1 MSKTLSKL
9 RKKVPAPVDTARPL
23 VPPYEGQP
31 KSGCLHC
38 PLLMWSA
45 DFEDHKTSYGKNAV
59 QVDKAKAKERDG
71 HTVKHRCLQQADY
84 TEVDVLFVGEAPG
97 GDEDRKGEPFVG
109 RTGAL
114 VKGMIEEFFD
124 KGVTYGF
131 TNVVRCRPPR
141 NKTPGKTEIK
151 CCKGALLNEIDIRK
165 PKLIVAL
172 GGTSLEALTGQ
183 TGVMTFH
190 NRMAKCTVPG
200 SEEVPVLACYHPAY
214 VLRMDHQIE
223 SFADAFVTANKFV
236 KGEYEELP
244 GVGEYYVLDDL
255 DLVEGLIDA
264 LIEDGKDG
272 IPTAFDT
279 ETGAL
284 SPFAVEFPQLLC
296 LSLSN
301 TEGVGYTIPFD
312 HDESPWRVGGAKEYE
327 RKKIIKA
334 FQKFF
339 TSKTPLIAQNEKFD
353 RNHIRRAFKD
363 VDIDAVSRD
372 TLLEHYAVDERPG
385 THGLD
390 TLAFRYTGMGGY
402 DKPLEDYKKRH
413 KAANPK
419 LGGSYAN
426 IPGDILFT
434 YAAQDADVT
443 VRCDRGIRAEE
454 EFRKNKKL
462 QALTDYFFPQL
473 SRTLARIEYNG
484 AQVDIN
490 TVSILDVEYQRQMEE
505 ARVAIHALPTIR
517 KFTADQ
523 TKAGK
528 TGKTRKDAFEFN
540 PGSTTQLRKVMFDY
554 YKLRPVDMTKTGF
567 AILKARWAKR
577 YASAEKKGIKKPSF
591 DSIVREAIVK
601 RHWEY
606 FSTNAESM
614 HEFHA
619 QKNDLAELILRYRAA
634 STLHGTFIK
643 PLADMLDEHGR
654 IHGTYL
660 PFGTVTGRLSSKD
673 PNLQNIPNK
682 GDSAVKR
689 CYVSRFGGDGVILQL
704 DYSQVELRVAASWF
718 NEPSMI
724 QAYKDLQDL
733 HTVTAIAISGLS
745 KKAYEALDDNV
756 KKAWRTRAKRINFGV
771 LYGGG
776 PPALQRT
783 LKQDGIEIS
792 IDECKKLID
801 DYFKARPK
809 LKTGIEK
816 LKRETERLGYL
827 ESFTGRRRRVPEVF
841 SQDEELVAR
850 ALRQSINFPIQSSAS
865 DMTLMSLILI
875 EREMEARGYISKLI
889 LTVHD
894 SIVFDCHVDEVF
906 EIAAMAQD
914 IMENIMHRSEEV
926 WPGLDW
932 KWLKCPIVADAE
944 IGVNWGQ
951 LVSFDPRDVDV
962 DEVWDRMMEKASKPL
977 VAA

>member
-1 MSKTLSKL
+1 MSKTLNKL
-9 RKKVPAPVDTARPL
+9 RKQKPVIESAGPL
-23 VPPYEGQP
+23 VPPREGDP

-38 PLLMWSA
+38 PLMLWSS
-45 DFEDHKTSYGKNAV
+45 DFEKHKLDYAKTGE
-59 QVDKAKAKERDG
+59 QVAKVRAKERDG
-71 HTVKHRCLQQADY
+71 HVIRTRCVQQAAFDP
-84 TEVDVLFVGEAPG
+84 VDVLFVGEAPG

-109 RTGAL
+109 RAGGL
-114 VKGMIEEFFD
+114 VRGLVEEFFS

-151 CCKGALLNEIDIRK
+151 CCKGALLHEIAVRK
-165 PKLIVAL
+165 PRLIVAL
-172 GGTSLEALTGQ
+172 GGVALETLTGQ

-190 NRMAKCTVPG
+190 NRMVECTLAG
-200 SEEVPVLACYHPAY
+200 FESIPVLACYHPAY
-214 VLRMDHQIE
+214 VLRMDHQLE
-223 SFADAFVTANKFV
+223 AFADAFVTANKFI
-236 KGEYEELP
+236 KGEYKQLP
-244 GVGEYYVLDDL
+244 GPGEYYVLDEL
-255 DLVEGLIDA
+255 DLVTDLIDA
-264 LIEDGKDG
+264 LIEDGKEG

-284 SPFAVEFPQLLC
+284 SPFDPTFPQLLC
-296 LSLSN
+296 VSLSN
-301 TEGVGYTIPFD
+301 AEGVGYTIPFD
-312 HDESPWRVGGAKEYE
+312 HDESPWRIGGPKEYE
-327 RKKIIKA
+327 RKTLIKA
-334 FQKFF
+334 FRKLF
-339 TSKTPLIAQNEKFD
+339 TAKIPLVAQNEKFD
-353 RNHIRRAFKD
+353 RNHIRHAMDD
-363 VDIDAVSRD
+363 VDIDAVSGD
-372 TLLEHYAVDERPG
+372 TLLTHYAIDERPG

-390 TLAFRYTGMGGY
+390 ALAFRYTGMGGY
-402 DKPLEDYKKRH
+402 DKPLEDYKKKH

-443 VRCDRGIRAEE
+443 VRCINGLRAEE

-462 QALTDYFFPQL
+462 QALTDYFFPVL
-473 SRTLARIEYNG
+473 SRCLARIEYNG
-484 AQVDIN
+484 AQVDPA
-490 TVSILDVEYQRQMEE
+490 TVAALDVEYRRQMDE
-505 ARVAIHALPTIR
+505 AREAIHALPTIR
-517 KFTADQ
+517 KFAADQ
-523 TKAGK
+523 IKAGK

-540 PGSTTQLRKVMFDY
+540 PGSTQQLRKVLFDY
-554 YKLRPVDMTKTGF
+554 YGLRPVDMTKTGF
-567 AILKARWAKR
+567 EILKARWAKR
-577 YASAEKKGIKKPSF
+577 YAKAEKDGTKKPSF
-591 DSIVREAIVK
+591 DSIVTEAIAK
-601 RHWEY
+601 KHWEY
-606 FSTNAESM
+606 FSTNAESL
-614 HEFHA
+614 HEYHA
-619 QKNDLAELILRYRAA
+619 QKNELAELILKYRAA

-643 PLADMLDEHGR
+643 PLADMLDENGR

-689 CYVSRFGGDGVILQL
+689 CYVSRFGSEGVILQL

-724 QAYKDLQDL
+724 QAYKDLEDL
-733 HTVTAIAISGLS
+733 HTVTAIAISGLTRA
-745 KKAYEALDDNV
+745 KYDALPDGD

-792 IDECKKLID
+792 IEECKKLID

-809 LKTGIEK
+809 LKEGIEK
-816 LKRETERLGYL
+816 LKRQTERLGYL
-827 ESFTGRRRRVPEVF
+827 ESFTGRRRRVPEVY
-841 SQDEELVAR
+841 SADEELVAR

-865 DMTLMSLILI
+865 DMTLMSLVLI
-875 EREMEARGYISKLI
+875 EREMEARDYVSKLI

-906 EIAAMAQD
+906 EIAEMAQD
-914 IMENIMHRSEEV
+914 IMENIMHRSDEV

-944 IGVNWGQ
+944 VGVNWGQ
-951 LVSFDPRDVDV
+951 LVSFDPRDYDV
-962 DEVWDRMMEKASKPL
+962 DKVWDEMMQKASKPL